1 MNPKDIVQ
9 ALNDVDPALVQD
21 SEVKKR
27 RSPLPWVAAAC
38 LALVLAGVAIIQ
50 PWQLHQVNLGGM
62 NRLYRGRSLSHET
75 ALIFPWEYQP
85 VYERYNGMAFEG
97 IQYRTRAKTIDRELL
112 TEELGLC
119 QVSGYDIYTDTT
131 TTAEYPVYGIRGIGG
146 RLLVAVQ
153 LDESYYVFMQEE
165 YAPPATLGDFLTG
178 YSLPQ
183 VLPLE
188 GYYLKTEKEPSQYRC
203 LTGDSAEIW
212 ALLSLCRDAPY
223 VEEDPWYRSPEGTV
237 SFAATSQTLGIYKK
251 TFGITPDGYLVT
263 NIMEW
268 GYTYDIGTEAAA
280 KILAYVSEHSEPAEA
295 EPYEYRLAGVITEI
309 GDGYFLLDDGILA
322 ANGKGVTFRV
332 STEDLIISRWLDFG
346 GIGLGDLVVVSY
358 TGGISQD
365 GTNTV
370 CDPTRVSA
378 AILSD
383 GSVLVPE

>member
-9 ALNDVDPALVQD
+9 ALNDADPALVQD

-27 RSPLPWVAAAC
+27 RSPLPWLAVAC
-38 LALVLAGVAIIQ
+38 LALVLAGVAIAQ
-50 PWQLHQVNLGGM
+50 PWQLYRVNLGGM
-62 NRLYRGRSLSHET
+62 TRLYRGSTLSHET

-85 VYERYNGMAFEG
+85 VYERYNGMIFDG
-97 IQYRTRAKTIDRELL
+97 TQYRTRAKAIDRGLL

-131 TTAEYPVYGIRGIGG
+131 TTAEYPVYGIRGIED

-153 LDESYYVFMQEE
+153 LEECYYVFMQDA
-165 YAPPATLGDFLTG
+165 YAPPVTLGDFLTG
-178 YSLPQ
+178 YSLSQ

-188 GYYLKTEKEPSQYRC
+188 SYYLKTEKEPSQYRR

-212 ALLSLCRDAPY
+212 ALLSLCLDAPY
-223 VEEDPWYRSPEGTV
+223 VEEDPWYRSPEGTI
-237 SFAATSQTLGIYKK
+237 SFTATSETLGIYKK

-268 GYTYDIGTEAAA
+268 SYTFDIGMEAAA
-280 KILAYVSEHSEPAEA
+280 KILAYVSEHSEKAEA

-309 GDGYFLLDDGILA
+309 GNGYFLLDDGILA

-332 STEDLIISRWLDFG
+332 STEDLVISRWLDFG
-346 GIGLGDLVVVSY
+346 GMGLGDLVVVNY

-370 CDPTRVSA
+370 CNPTSLSA
-378 AILSD
+378 AILSN
-383 GSVLVPE
+383 GTVLVPE